1 MGILPIL
8 GITYYF
14 TPDLTLTEL
23 LKQKNP
29 ATMKKRILIVDDE
42 ADVNFAVKMAL
53 EENDFRVDA
62 FDDPLLALEN
72 FKAGLYDLLI
82 LDIKMPKMN
91 GFELFCKIRKIDKNV
106 RIFFLTAGNIYYGTY
121 ADIFDQNQ
129 VINKPIE
136 NSELIRKV
144 KGALELQY

>member
-1 MGILPIL
+1 
-8 GITYYF
+8 
-14 TPDLTLTEL
+14 
-23 LKQKNP
+23 
-29 ATMKKRILIVDDE
+29 MKKRILIVDDE

-129 VINKPIE
+129 VISKPIE

-144 KGALELQY
+144 KGALEMQ

>member
-1 MGILPIL
+1 LGILPIL

-62 FDDPLLALEN
+62 FDDPELALEN
-72 FKAGLYDLLI
+72 LKAGLYDLLI

-91 GFELFCKIRKIDKNV
+91 GFELCREIRKIDKNV
-106 RIFFLTAGNIYYGTY
+106 RIFFLTAGMYQ
-121 ADIFDQNQ
+121 DIFDQNQ
-129 VINKPIE
+129 FIRKPIE
-136 NSELIRKV
+136 NSELIRRV
-144 KGALELQY
+144 KGALEVQ

>member
-62 FDDPLLALEN
+62 FDDPELALEN
-72 FKAGLYDLLI
+72 LKAGLYDLLI

-91 GFELFCKIRKIDKNV
+91 GFELCREIRKIDKNV
-106 RIFFLTAGNIYYGTY
+106 RIFFLTAGMYQ
-121 ADIFDQNQ
+121 DIFDQNQ
-129 VINKPIE
+129 FIRKPIE
-136 NSELIRKV
+136 NSELIRRV
-144 KGALELQY
+144 KGALEVQ